1 MTGTGR
7 YLTPSELLRLDR
19 RLSDRDREIVRMT
32 DRLRLITGGQLAQ
45 MFFADPPTPSG
56 SRASR
61 ARSGRRALER
71 LVILAILRRL
81 DRRIGGIRSGS
92 DGFIYEVDAAGQRLC
107 AYWRGE
113 GLARTRPPHE
123 PAVQFVQHRA
133 AISEVYVRLSAVARD
148 DRFELVSWQS
158 EPAAW
163 RPFLGAMGAQQL
175 LKPDAYVVLATG
187 DDELLWF
194 VEVDRGTVSTAA
206 LRRQL
211 AAYVAYWRSGHP
223 GEAVMPR
230 VLWLVPHAA
239 RAERLSQLTADSTAP
254 TALFVIATEA
264 TLLQELLGES
274 VAGERS

>member
-19 RLSDRDREIVRMT
+19 QLSDRDREIVRT
-32 DRLRLITGGQLAQ
+32 VDRLRLVTGGQLARL
-45 MFFADPPTPSG
+45 FLADAPALSG

-71 LVILAILRRL
+71 LVGLAILRRL
-81 DRRIGGIRSGS
+81 DRRVGGNRAGS
-92 DGFIYEVDAAGQRLC
+92 EGFIYEVDSAGQRLC

-113 GLARTRPPHE
+113 GLARTRAPHE
-123 PAVQFVQHRA
+123 PAVQFVQHRV
-133 AISEVYVRLSAVARD
+133 AISEVFVRLSEAARND
-148 DRFELVSWQS
+148 SFELVSWQS
-158 EPAAW
+158 EPSAW
-163 RPFLGAMGAQQL
+163 RPFLGAMGARQL

-211 AAYVAYWRSGHP
+211 AAYLAYWRSGHP

-230 VLWLVPHAA
+230 VLWLVPDAA
-239 RAERLSQLTADSTAP
+239 RAERLGQLTVDSTAP

-264 TLLQELLGES
+264 TLLQELVGEG